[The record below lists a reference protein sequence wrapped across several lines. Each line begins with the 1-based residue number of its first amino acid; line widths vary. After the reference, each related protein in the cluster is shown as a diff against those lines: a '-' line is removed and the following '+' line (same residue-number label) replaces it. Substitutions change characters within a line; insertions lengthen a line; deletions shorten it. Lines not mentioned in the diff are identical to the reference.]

1 MCEFTLII
9 SVKTRSVS
17 AKPTKSYMAKSG
29 YGPYL
34 LPSVSVS
41 KSRMR
46 VYLGQDLCVEFCI
59 CILLFTHLNK
69 NACGVYFAL
78 CVCILF
84 LYLVFGAAVYVGFL
98 LTFTTTEL
106 PTHVRN

>member
-78 CVCILF
+78 CVCVFCFCI
-84 LYLVFGAAVYVGFL
+84 LYLARLY
-98 LTFTTTEL
+98 T
-106 PTHVRN
+106 